1 MQANIETL
9 DGLQRRVDFTL
20 SAQDLQK
27 EVAARLAK
35 LARTTRLPGFRPG
48 KVPLKMVA
56 ASYGAQVQA
65 EVLNDQVGA
74 AFNQVVSS
82 NKLRVAGQPRLE
94 PKSGA
99 DGEGLAFTATFEVF
113 PEIDLGELAAM
124 QVQRATCEVGDA
136 EVDKTIEIMRKQR
149 TRFEAVQRPAQTG
162 DRVTVD
168 FTGTL
173 DGQAFEGG
181 SAKAM
186 QIIVGEGR
194 MLPEFEA
201 VLPGLS
207 AGTNKVF
214 PLSFPAEY
222 RAKDL
227 AGKQVQFDVM
237 VNEVEQPLLPA
248 VDAEFAQSLGVADG
262 DPTNMRAEVKANLER
277 EVKSRLKGRTQESVM
292 EALLALAKFSVPQS
306 LLEAEVQRL
315 AEGARS
321 SLAARGI
328 DAKES
333 PLPPEMFRPQA
344 ERRVRLGLVLAEL
357 VQKERLQAQQQQ
369 VRHAIEELAQ
379 SYEQPQQVI
388 QWYLSDR
395 QRVADIENAVIE
407 ENVVEWALKRAQ
419 VMDTPVSFDEL
430 MGRTGAAG

>member
-9 DGLQRRVDFTL
+9 NGLQRRVDFTL
-20 SAQDLQK
+20 SAQDMQK
-27 EVAARLAK
+27 EVSTRLAK
-35 LARTTRLPGFRPG
+35 LARTTRMPGFRPG
-48 KVPLKMVA
+48 KVPMKMVA

-74 AFNQVVSS
+74 AFNQVVTS
-82 NKLRVAGQPRLE
+82 NKLRVAGQPRVE
-94 PKSGA
+94 PKTA
-99 DGEGLAFTATFEVF
+99 AEGDDLAFTATFEVF
-113 PEIDLGELAAM
+113 PEIDLGDIAQA
-124 QVQRATCEVGDA
+124 QVQRATCEVGAA
-136 EVDKTIEIMRKQR
+136 EIDKTVEIMRRQR
-149 TRFEAVQRPAQTG
+149 TSFEAVERPAQTG

-173 DGQAFEGG
+173 EGQPFEGG
-181 SAKAM
+181 SAKDM
-186 QIIVGEGR
+186 QILVGDGR

-201 VLPGLS
+201 ALPGLS
-207 AGTNKVF
+207 VGEHKSF
-214 PLSFPAEY
+214 PLSFPADY

-227 AGKQVQFDVM
+227 AGKEVQF
-237 VNEVEQPLLPA
+237 EVTVKQVEAPVLPA
-248 VDAEFAQSLGVADG
+248 VDAEFAKALGVADG
-262 DPTNMRAEVKANLER
+262 DLGKMRDEVKANLER

-292 EALLALAKFSVPQS
+292 SALLALAKFDVPQS
-306 LLEAEVQRL
+306 LVEAEVQRL

-321 SLAARGI
+321 SLTARGI

-333 PLPPEMFRPQA
+333 PLPPELFRPQA
-344 ERRVRLGLVLAEL
+344 ERRVRLGLVLSEL

-369 VRHAIEELAQ
+369 IRQAIEELAQ

-395 QRVADIENAVIE
+395 QRVAEIENAVIE
-407 ENVVEWALKRAQ
+407 ENVVDWVLKRAR

-430 MGRTGAAG
+430 MGRKGAAG